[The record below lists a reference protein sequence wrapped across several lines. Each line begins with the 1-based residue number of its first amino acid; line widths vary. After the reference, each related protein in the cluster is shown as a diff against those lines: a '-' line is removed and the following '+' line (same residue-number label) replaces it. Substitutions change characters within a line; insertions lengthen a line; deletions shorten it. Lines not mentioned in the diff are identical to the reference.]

1 MITWYKEVK
10 FLYVV
15 FINTIFFIALNF
27 LCNLVIREPLS
38 KYFYLLDL
46 VIILTSKYLAYRTFH
61 SMENHK
67 KLIILSTLI
76 CLVVSPL
83 VIYISNLKL
92 FIVNLI
98 YILFILIILNKDSD
112 NIINHD
118 EYKYRISKGF
128 ILIIIIGILMSVFYR
143 ELFREITVLYFFSI
157 AISILLLRESRNYDY
172 KIKNKN
178 SKYLN
183 VLIGISVM
191 IFSID
196 PIYKGFYFI
205 VRTIKGFL
213 DKILDKILDFLMY
226 VVFAPLSFIFEDLKA
241 YLLSKENI
249 QNPKLGEEVKPIINK
264 NIKTEEFKVSFLDI
278 PLVNS
283 ILKILLVCVILYII
297 YKIYK
302 FFIENVYYSS
312 PKESEDEF
320 SEKIYTKKKKEFKIF
335 KTLLTS
341 NKDERG
347 IVLETYQR
355 FLKVCY
361 KKNFFKKYMTSTV
374 LANVLKIHIDNNKEL
389 EDLST
394 IYNKAKFSLHEVSEE
409 DLEKVKE
416 SYKIVNKQLK
426 KF

>member
-76 CLVVSPL
+76 CLAVNPL

-118 EYKYRISKGF
+118 EYKDRISKGF
-128 ILIIIIGILMSVFYR
+128 ILIIIIGILLSVFYKQ
-143 ELFREITVLYFFSI
+143 LFKDLVLFYFFSI
-157 AISILLLRESRNYDY
+157 VVSILLLRESRNYDY

-178 SKYLN
+178 SKYFN
-183 VLIGISVM
+183 ILIGISVM
-191 IFSID
+191 IFSIE
-196 PIYKGFYFI
+196 PIYEGFYFI

-241 YLLSKENI
+241 YILSKSNVRD
-249 QNPKLGEEVKPIINK
+249 PKLPEEVKPIVNNNI
-264 NIKTEEFKVSFLDI
+264 NIKETKTSFLDI

-297 YKIYK
+297 YKIYN